1 VSLSTPHEAP
11 EPSKYTSPCF
21 QQLRTAKMGI
31 PKFLY
36 CPTLPQMARA
46 LNQKDGRDSQ
56 FLCKSHAGVPWRGS
70 WAREAKTLECGK
82 VWL

>member
-1 VSLSTPHEAP
+1 VSPSTPYTVQG
-11 EPSKYTSPCF
+11 PSKYTSPCF

-46 LNQKDGRDSQ
+46 LNQKRW
-56 FLCKSHAGVPWRGS
+56 LCFSNPVQIPRGCS
-70 WAREAKTLECGK
+70 LAMELGTEAPHFRERE
-82 VWL
+82 